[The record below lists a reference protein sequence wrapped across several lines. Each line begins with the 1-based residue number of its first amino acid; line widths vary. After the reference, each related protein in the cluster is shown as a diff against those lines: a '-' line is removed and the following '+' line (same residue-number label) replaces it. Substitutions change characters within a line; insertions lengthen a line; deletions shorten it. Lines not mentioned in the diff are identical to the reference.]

1 MLWLRSWKEL
11 RYRVLLAVMTMTMLL
26 YSNLWTPALEP
37 APEKIQKVF
46 LLVICAFGI
55 PVMGKILA
63 GCGINSQTSMGLSR
77 GFHGSV
83 QFLLSL
89 PVSRNRILAVRA
101 VLGLFFFVLVV
112 LASFLV
118 ADLSGKVQKVWEY
131 LPNTMC
137 FSLFIY
143 SSAVWLSTFLDE
155 FWAGSVG
162 LMGYGFLMGFSLTV
176 GDTWLNI
183 LNYIQSPIPLNPV
196 TMTMALLLG
205 TIGFLLAA
213 AYVVNHK
220 EY

>member
-11 RYRVLLAVMTMTMLL
+11 RYRLVLAVVTMALLL
-26 YSNLWTPALEP
+26 YTNFWTPATMP
-37 APEKIQKVF
+37 SPEKVKKAF
-46 LLVICAFGI
+46 LLIVCAFGI

-63 GCGINSQTSMGLSR
+63 GCGINSQTSMGISR

-89 PVSRNRILAVRA
+89 PISRNRILAVRA
-101 VLGLFFFVLVV
+101 TLGLIFFVLVV

-118 ADLSGKVQKVWEY
+118 ADWSGKVPTVWQH

-137 FSLFIY
+137 FSIFIY

-162 LMGYGFLMGFSLTV
+162 LMGYGFLMGFSMTV
-176 GDTWLNI
+176 GDVWLNI
-183 LNYIQSPIPLNPV
+183 LNYIQSPLPLNPV
-196 TMTMALLLG
+196 AMTMTLLLG
-205 TIGFLLAA
+205 TVGFFVAA